1 MKITI
6 VVMLL
11 FVAFSAVTLAEK
23 SIEDAALDL
32 VEARADENCGMIF
45 QSCDVIKCCE
55 YLKCKHDDRL
65 GRYCIWAGS
74 DDRFARQNRC
84 GPPPEFPLASS
95 CPGIVHHLSGPNVY
109 AHTPPNWRAR

>member
-65 GRYCIWAGS
+65 GRYCIWGKNLKAK
-74 DDRFARQNRC
+74 N
-84 GPPPEFPLASS
+84 FPFEGTKL
-95 CPGIVHHLSGPNVY
+95 P
-109 AHTPPNWRAR
+109 